1 MTTNVNGLDRNN
13 NGTKTDG
20 ATNVNIW
27 LPHHTM
33 IVSPAETVDTVNVST
48 SNFDAEQG
56 MAGGAAITV
65 ITKSG
70 TNNFKGSAFAF
81 YNNENLN
88 AKAYF
93 ATVKNPA
100 SAHIDGATIG
110 GPIQKNRLFFFGA
123 WEGQYQTTPQQFF
136 YNVPPPALRVGDF
149 SQAFNP
155 NGSLQVIYDPRTGN
169 PDGTGRV
176 PFPGNVIPAD
186 LIDPIAKQIQNLY
199 PLPNADGSTSG
210 GNVGGTGFTRNF
222 ERSLPRK
229 FDRNN
234 YDLKMNWNPS
244 SAAQVWGKYEH
255 MGANVKALDPYLPY
269 NDRGNGDTHVNMY
282 TFGTTWTINSTT
294 VIDATYGISRMT
306 HETIAGDFSFGNYGL
321 DVLGI
326 PGMNGGANFSSD
338 PRYAGIPIF
347 NTGFDPLGNGDGW
360 DPVNRDERTYALSAN
375 ITKVHGPHEIRSG
388 YSVNRLW
395 MEHWQPELGVGPR
408 GQLDGATNATGLKG
422 GPETPNLYNQY
433 AAFLLGLV
441 GHAGESVQN
450 ELMTTREWQNALY
463 VRDRWQV
470 NTRLTLD
477 LGLRYEYYPLMTR
490 ADRGIERIDGAN
502 DLTSTRALTSLNVLL
517 GGLGDVPTDLGIK
530 VSKSLFAPRL
540 GAIYRLN
547 DETVFR
553 TGYGI
558 TYNPL
563 PFSRPLRGFYPLTL
577 ASEFTAVDPY
587 GVATTFE
594 QGIPNVVGPDE
605 SSGHIPLPNSY
616 LMRSPMADV
625 SRSRIQSWNAAI
637 ERRLPYDVSVDV
649 AYVGTAKSG
658 GFADID
664 ANASD
669 VPGGGAASQPFFHDA
684 RVVPDSVL
692 MWGPITK
699 SRYNSLQ
706 VAINRPFTKGLLL
719 KGAYTLSRAK
729 DETDQD
735 GWDEVAYSA
744 PSLLSR
750 NYALAGYDRPNVFQ
764 MAFVYELPYKTKGGS
779 GNEVMRAVFGD
790 WQVNGIY
797 TAASGTPLTM
807 TASGA
812 DLNMPGN
819 MQTANLNGSYNVIG
833 DKGNA
838 GFYFDPTAFSQPTGT
853 SLGNT
858 GRNQFRGP
866 GYWNVDASLFRG
878 SRSAAAGKRA
888 EFRVEAFNLFNHPRW
903 GNPVTDVTSST
914 FGRTF
919 TVGDSAR
926 DFGSGERQIRLGVRF
941 QF

>member
-70 TNNFKGSAFAF
+70 TNTFKGSAFAF

-100 SAHIDGATIG
+100 SAHIDGATLG
-110 GPIQKNRLFFFGA
+110 GPIMKNRLFFFGA

-136 YNVPPPALRVGDF
+136 YNVPPSALRVGDF

-176 PFPGNVIPAD
+176 PFPGNVISPD
-186 LIDPIAKQIQNLY
+186 LIDPIAKKIQDLY
-199 PLPNADGSTSG
+199 PLPNATGSTSG
-210 GNVGGTGFTRNF
+210 GNVGGSGFVNNF

-234 YDLKMNWNPS
+234 YDLKINWSPS

-255 MGANVKALDPYLPY
+255 MGANVQSLFPNLPY

-282 TFGTTWTINSTT
+282 TFGTTWTLNSTT
-294 VIDATYGISRMT
+294 VVDATYGISKMT
-306 HETIAGDFSFGNYGL
+306 HQTIAGDFSFGNYGL
-321 DVLGI
+321 DTLGI

-338 PRYAGIPIF
+338 PRYAGIPLF
-347 NTGFDPLGNGDGW
+347 VTSASFANLGNPDGW
-360 DPVNRDERTYALSAN
+360 NPVQRDERTYALSAN
-375 ITKVHGPHEIRSG
+375 ITKVRGPHEIRGG
-388 YSVNRLW
+388 YSLNRLW
-395 MEHWQPELGVGPR
+395 MEHWQPELGLGPR
-408 GQLDGATNATGLKG
+408 GELDSAENATALKG
-422 GPETPNLYNQY
+422 GAQTANGYNGY
-433 AAFLLGLV
+433 AAFLLGLID
-441 GHAGESVQN
+441 HAGQSVQN

-502 DLTSTRALTSLNVLL
+502 DLASTRALTSLNVLL
-517 GGLGDVPTDLGIK
+517 GGVGGIPEDLGIK

-547 DETVFR
+547 DNTVFR

-563 PFSRPLRGFYPLTL
+563 PFSRPLRGFFPLTL
-577 ASEFTAVDPY
+577 ASEFRSVDPY

-594 QGIPNVVGPDE
+594 QGIPNVVAPDE
-605 SSGHIPLPNSY
+605 SSGRIPLPNSY

-625 SRSRIQSWNAAI
+625 SRSRIQSWNAAVQ
-637 ERRLPYDVSVDV
+637 RKVAYDITVDV
-649 AYVGTAKSG
+649 AYVGTAKNG
-658 GFADID
+658 GFADYD

-669 VPGGGAASQPFFHDA
+669 VPGGGAASQPYFDTLG
-684 RVVPDSVL
+684 RNGQTL
-692 MWGPITK
+692 LWGPITK

-729 DETDQD
+729 DETDDD
-735 GWDEVAYSA
+735 GWATLPYSA

-764 MAFVYELPYKTKGGS
+764 MAFLYELPYKTVGGS
-779 GNEVMRAVFGD
+779 GNKAMRAVFGD
-790 WQVNGIY
+790 WQLNGIY
-797 TAASGTPLTM
+797 TAASGTPFTI

-812 DLNMPGN
+812 NLNMPGN
-819 MQTANLNGSYNVIG
+819 MQTANMNGDFNVIG
-833 DKGNA
+833 DHGNA
-838 GFYFDPTAFSQPTGT
+838 GFYFDPTVVQPAD
-853 SLGNT
+853 
-858 GRNQFRGP
+858 R
-866 GYWNVDASLFRG
+866 
-878 SRSAAAGKRA
+878 
-888 EFRVEAFNLFNHPRW
+888 
-903 GNPVTDVTSST
+903 DVTGQHGEEPVPRT
-914 FGRTF
+914 GVLERGRVAFPSVPNRRGRQARRTPRRGLQPVQPSK
-919 TVGDSAR
+919 VGQS
-926 DFGSGERQIRLGVRF
+926 
-941 QF
+941 